1 MVGTF
6 PLLVLPDDVLCFEGE
21 KFFELVNKTCGGIFK
36 ELMEVLSINTVYK
49 LLLVQND
56 ILSVFQKKYLELES
70 ITKRACLYLDDGSIL
85 LKPGLRLDFECFIA
99 ALQAVKDK
107 NQQQERAHNLNNDI
121 LSMFKTLIQSF
132 QINESHDSEKNL
144 SFLIAFIEN
153 ILSNLL
159 KTKNNYRYDEAVLHF
174 AQSLYVL
181 GGRNAYK
188 FVRLNLPGA
197 IPAFTTLI
205 DSLRKAGI
213 CIEEGE
219 FRFQALYE
227 HQKSSG
233 YQLAVFLEDCT
244 AQSLKNRE
252 KNSFLCVEM
261 CAFNVL

>member
-6 PLLVLPDDVLCFEGE
+6 PPLVLPDDVLCFEGE
-21 KFFELVNKTCGGIFK
+21 NFFQLVNKICGGIFK
-36 ELMEVLSINTVYK
+36 ELMEILSINTVYK

-70 ITKRACLYLDDGSIL
+70 ITKRACLHLDDDSIL
-85 LKPGLRLDFECFIA
+85 LKPGLRLNFERFIT
-99 ALQAVKDK
+99 ALQAMNDK
-107 NQQQERAHNLNNDI
+107 NQQQKRAHNLNNDI

-132 QINESHDSEKNL
+132 QINESDDPEKNL
-144 SFLIAFIEN
+144 SFPIAFIEN

-159 KTKNNYRYDEAVLHF
+159 KNKNNYRYDEPILHF

-181 GGRNAYK
+181 GGRNAYE

-197 IPAFTTLI
+197 IPALMTLN
-205 DSLRKAGI
+205 DSLRKARI

-219 FRFQALYE
+219 FRFHALYE

-233 YQLAVFLEDCT
+233 YQLAIFSEDCT
-244 AQSLKNRE
+244 GVTK
-252 KNSFLCVEM
+252 KITY
-261 CAFNVL
+261 